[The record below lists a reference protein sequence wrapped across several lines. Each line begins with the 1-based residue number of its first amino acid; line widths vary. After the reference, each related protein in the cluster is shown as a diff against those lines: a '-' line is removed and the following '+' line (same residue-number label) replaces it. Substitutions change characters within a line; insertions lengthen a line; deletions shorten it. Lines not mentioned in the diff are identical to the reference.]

1 MIIRAFSSFMN
12 SSVKYFI
19 VGVLASEG
27 FAYDL
32 EKDLDLNDI
41 GTNYLENGGIF
52 FVAFINNTIVGT
64 CAVKKKSSDKCE
76 IKRLYVHTDFR
87 RMGVGS
93 ALLDKALKF
102 ATAHYK
108 TATLKT
114 AASLEPAITLY
125 LKAGFSVIKEEN
137 GTVYLKAELS

>member
-1 MIIRAFSSFMN
+1 MN

-27 FAYDL
+27 FAYDPK
-32 EKDLDLNDI
+32 KDIDLNDI
-41 GTNYLENGGIF
+41 AANYLENGGTF
-52 FVAFINNTIVGT
+52 FVAFINGAIVGT
-64 CAVKKKSSDKCE
+64 CAVKKKSSEKCE
-76 IKRLYVHTDFR
+76 IKRLYVHNDFR

-125 LKAGFSVIKEEN
+125 FKAGFSLIKEEN
-137 GTVYLKAELS
+137 GTVYLKTEFS

>member
-1 MIIRAFSSFMN
+1 MHN
-12 SSVKYFI
+12 
-19 VGVLASEG
+19 
-27 FAYDL
+27 
-32 EKDLDLNDI
+32 
-41 GTNYLENGGIF
+41 
-52 FVAFINNTIVGT
+52 
-64 CAVKKKSSDKCE
+64 
-76 IKRLYVHTDFR
+76 DFR

-93 ALLDKALKF
+93 ALLNKALKF

-114 AASLEPAITLY
+114 AVSLEPAITLY

>member
-27 FAYDL
+27 FAYDP

-41 GTNYLENGGIF
+41 AANYLENGGTC
-52 FVAFINNTIVGT
+52 FVAFINGTIVGT

-76 IKRLYVHTDFR
+76 IKRLYVHNDFR